1 MARSDKAEKAR
12 QKEEKRES
20 EAYDWI
26 DDPFDEKKA
35 EEERQRAGM
44 SGSTKAFVGCG
55 FAVVIVVLLLVV
67 GLVALFAL

>member
-1 MARSDKAEKAR
+1 MAKSDKADKAKR
-12 QKEEKRES
+12 KEEKRES

-35 EEERQRAGM
+35 EEEQKQAGM